1 MINLKF
7 TWGICKQ
14 FKKYLSK
21 ILQFVNVFF
30 ITANI
35 FLAAV
40 FLKEKIR
47 AEHLFGKYYYT
58 VIF

>member
-1 MINLKF
+1 M
-7 TWGICKQ
+7 
-14 FKKYLSK
+14 
-21 ILQFVNVFF
+21 FF

-47 AEHLFGKYYYT
+47 AEHLFGKY
-58 VIF
+58 